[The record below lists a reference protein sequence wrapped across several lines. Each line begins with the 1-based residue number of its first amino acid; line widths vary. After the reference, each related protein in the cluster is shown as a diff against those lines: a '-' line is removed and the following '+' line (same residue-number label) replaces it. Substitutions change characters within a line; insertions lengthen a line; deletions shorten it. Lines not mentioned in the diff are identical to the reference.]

1 MRVDYYINASSLAR
15 TLMARDPIR
24 WNLIDKNVYIYTI
37 INVRCAIAPSRFQVG
52 EAIERPKNPGYCA
65 HIYFCRCAK
74 HNIRKCLYM
83 DVCVC
88 VIAMLQ
94 SIMYARNALAML
106 YRQIKFRSN
115 SDGAQVTSLRTVQT
129 PARTFFRLTAHERSN
144 PKFNQ
149 TQ

>member
-1 MRVDYYINASSLAR
+1 
-15 TLMARDPIR
+15 
-24 WNLIDKNVYIYTI
+24 
-37 INVRCAIAPSRFQVG
+37 
-52 EAIERPKNPGYCA
+52 
-65 HIYFCRCAK
+65 
-74 HNIRKCLYM
+74 M